1 MMIYDFKKNDA
12 INVITPIPTTNSLLS
27 IRNSKM
33 DRTNPKRIIWIPIN
47 LNNPLFISNML
58 LKDKFYRLDT
68 LL

>member
-1 MMIYDFKKNDA
+1 MTIYDFKKNDA